1 MADKKTS
8 QEISGAPIQGADLW
22 RIARSGANYKLTSEE
37 LFTESITKAD
47 LATKATANGLIP
59 GRYYQVIDTS
69 EGAAMVQA
77 QTVSTYSNI
86 AITSSSNRSQLNQ
99 FTALGTTNGYIDN
112 DANYFLGADWQAYS
126 YSKNISNSVGYVSFT
141 GSTVEGNIFLGGTY
155 SLNNA
160 IIQNN
165 HFENCSVFSDGS
177 ACNISGC
184 SFKNCTV
191 QLVNSASL
199 IRISIDG
206 SAVSGVQYNFDGVAL
221 SYGTIV
227 SGEFST
233 IQMDLDL
240 GNYLTG
246 TTLTIPANM
255 DYVGQF
261 NLKNFIAGAH
271 VQYIDMFTNGTSN
284 THTPVKFQNAQP
296 GVVLGTIHIN
306 KPSNQTAPYQIMFA
320 RHHGNTNDLHTIY
333 SYIEGKID
341 PTNSLWAITD
351 YVDYD

>member
-8 QEISGAPIQGADLW
+8 QETSGAPIQGADLW

-59 GRYYQVIDTS
+59 GRYYQVTDTS

-77 QTVSTYSNI
+77 QTVSTFNNI
-86 AITSSSNRSQLNQ
+86 AITSSSNRTQLNQ
-99 FTALGTTNGYIDN
+99 FTALGITNGYIDN
-112 DANYFLGADWQAYS
+112 DANYFLGADWTAYAYS
-126 YSKNISNSVGYVSFT
+126 RNISNSVGYVTFT
-141 GSTVEGNIFLGGTY
+141 NSTVEGNLFLGGYY

-160 IIQNN
+160 TIQNN
-165 HFENCSVFSDGS
+165 HFENCTVVSDGS
-177 ACNISGC
+177 PCNISGC

-191 QLVNSASL
+191 QLLNSANL
-199 IRISIDG
+199 VRISIDG
-206 SAVSGVQYNFDGVAL
+206 SAVGSVQYNFDGVAL

-227 SGEFST
+227 AGEFST

-240 GNYLTG
+240 ATYLTG

-261 NLKNFIAGAH
+261 NLKNVQAGNH
-271 VQYIDMFTNGTSN
+271 VQYIDMFTNGNNN
-284 THTPVKFQNAQP
+284 THTPIKFQNAQP
-296 GVVLGTIHIN
+296 GIVLGTIHIN
-306 KPSNQTAPYQIMFA
+306 KPSDQTNPYEIMFA
-320 RHHGNTNDLHTIY
+320 KHHGSANDLHTIY
-333 SYIEGKID
+333 SYMEGKID
-341 PTNSLWAITD
+341 PNNSLWVITD
-351 YVDYD
+351 YIDYD